1 MPAPAHSPV
10 TATAPVPAASA
21 LPAPAAPEGVAA
33 PARQRAPA
41 GVVTRRRA
49 APRARAAPAASSAQ
63 EAASA
68 ALLRRIRSALRKTF
82 GHTQLRA
89 GQQAV
94 IERVLAG
101 RSTLALMPTGAG
113 KSLCYQ
119 LPATLLSGRTVVVSP
134 LIALMQ
140 DQCEAMAEL
149 GIACV
154 QVNSALD
161 SSTLQAAERAI
172 ADGSARV
179 VLTTPERLADPA
191 FQALLRQQP
200 TSLLVVDEAH
210 CISQWGH
217 DFRPA
222 FLEIAPALRTLGNP
236 PVLALT
242 ATATQHVLDDV
253 LSQLGIAKS
262 GVVHTGVYRP
272 HLHFAVEQVERESD
286 KPARLLAL
294 VAGEEAGHGIVYT
307 ATVKAAEEVHQALR
321 AADVNAGLYHGR
333 LPAAERQQAQ
343 EAFMDGSVRVM
354 VATNAFGLGI
364 DKSDIRFVV
373 HYQMPASLDAYYQEA
388 GRAGRDGA
396 PATCTLLFLRS
407 DRAVQQFFLGG
418 RYPGLDDVE
427 ALYSALLRSAPDG
440 AAAWTLE
447 ALQSALERPRSKL
460 QVALS
465 ALRRQRIARQ
475 DAKGQ
480 IRLLKT
486 TLQAE
491 EVQQLV
497 HSYTERRVRD
507 RATLEEMV
515 DYAQSGQCR
524 WQRVLQH
531 FAPEAAHPRCATC
544 DNCQRLAAAQ
554 QLADQQAQR
563 RTAPP
568 LPARPQRL
576 PPVQTAAP
584 VSPVSPVS
592 TTATTATTAIG
603 ATAASAGRRTHTK
616 DGTTAAAS
624 AASDTAA
631 TAAKAAQAIVLRAG
645 MQAACTGT
653 GTGAGTGT
661 GTGTDSAYSMC
672 LGTCAPGSTVQ
683 PAPSSPAPSAVFASG
698 AGTAPG
704 ASVALATSPVAF
716 APGDPVRARRHGK
729 GVVVASDA
737 LSVTVAFDGGV
748 QRAFHPAF
756 LTRARTV
763 SRRAGAPGSAR
774 PPRAQH
780 VPVRAPQACAPASAA

>member
-1 MPAPAHSPV
+1 MPAPASAV
-10 TATAPVPAASA
+10 SLDRKRTGTGASVGA
-21 LPAPAAPEGVAA
+21 KTGIRRKAAPTAA
-33 PARQRAPA
+33 AAEPAK
-41 GVVTRRRA
+41 
-49 APRARAAPAASSAQ
+49 
-63 EAASA
+63 A
-68 ALLRRIRSALRKTF
+68 ALLRRIRFALRKTF

-101 RSTLALMPTGAG
+101 RSTLAAMPTGAG

-119 LPATLLSGRTVVVSP
+119 LPATLLPGRTVVVSP

-140 DQCEAMAEL
+140 DQCEAMTEL

-154 QVNSALD
+154 QVNSAID
-161 SSTLQAAERAI
+161 SATLQKAERGI

-191 FQALLRQQP
+191 FQALLRLQP

-222 FLEIAPALRTLGNP
+222 FLEIAPALRALGSP

-242 ATATQHVLDDV
+242 ATATEGVLGDV
-253 LSQLGIAKS
+253 LSQLGIAKN

-286 KPARLLAL
+286 KLARLRAL
-294 VAGEEAGHGIVYT
+294 LAGEGHSIVYT
-307 ATVKAAEEVHQALR
+307 ATVKAAEEVHLALL

-364 DKSDIRFVV
+364 DKPDIRSVV

-396 PATCTLLFLRS
+396 PALCTLLFLRK

-440 AAAWTLE
+440 AVAWTLE
-447 ALQSALERPRSKL
+447 SLQTALERPRSKL

-486 TLQAE
+486 TLQAD

-497 HSYTERRVRD
+497 SSYTARRERD

-531 FAPEAAHPRCATC
+531 FAPDASHPRCSTC
-544 DNCQRLAAAQ
+544 DNCRRLEAAQ
-554 QLADQQAQR
+554 LQADQQAQGR
-563 RTAPP
+563 SAQQPELHNDQRLAAFDTTAPTQQWTQAKTQNSTTSAAAMAAQAAVLGAVAHGSANAMDLSAP
-568 LPARPQRL
+568 AGTPALACMSSATPALPALFAPGDAVRARRYGKGTVIAANAMSITVAFGDGAQRSFQPEFL
-576 PPVQTAAP
+576 TSARAAAQGSGGP
-584 VSPVSPVS
+584 R
-592 TTATTATTAIG
+592 G
-603 ATAASAGRRTHTK
+603 KR
-616 DGTTAAAS
+616 AAS
-624 AASDTAA
+624 AA
-631 TAAKAAQAIVLRAG
+631 
-645 MQAACTGT
+645 
-653 GTGAGTGT
+653 
-661 GTGTDSAYSMC
+661 
-672 LGTCAPGSTVQ
+672 
-683 PAPSSPAPSAVFASG
+683 
-698 AGTAPG
+698 
-704 ASVALATSPVAF
+704 
-716 APGDPVRARRHGK
+716 
-729 GVVVASDA
+729 
-737 LSVTVAFDGGV
+737 
-748 QRAFHPAF
+748 
-756 LTRARTV
+756 
-763 SRRAGAPGSAR
+763 
-774 PPRAQH
+774 
-780 VPVRAPQACAPASAA
+780 

>member
-1 MPAPAHSPV
+1 MPPPV
-10 TATAPVPAASA
+10 LSKALAAGTALVPAASA
-21 LPAPAAPEGVAA
+21 LPAPPALPTAA
-33 PARQRAPA
+33 PARTGRSTPS
-41 GVVTRRRA
+41 
-49 APRARAAPAASSAQ
+49 RARSTPADPHP
-63 EAASA
+63 EAGA
-68 ALLRRIRSALRKTF
+68 ALLRRIRSTLHKTF

-140 DQCEAMAEL
+140 DQCEAMTAL
-149 GIACV
+149 GMACV

-161 SSTLQAAERAI
+161 TATLQAAERAI

-222 FLEIAPALRTLGNP
+222 FLEIAPALRALGNP

-242 ATATQHVLDDV
+242 ATATQDVLGDV
-253 LSQLGIAKS
+253 LSQLGIAKN

-286 KPARLLAL
+286 KPARLRAL
-294 VAGEEAGHGIVYT
+294 VAGQGHGIVYT

-321 AADVNAGLYHGR
+321 AADVNTGLYHGR

-427 ALYSALLRSAPDG
+427 ALYGALLRSPPEG

-475 DAKGQ
+475 DAKGHV
-480 IRLLKT
+480 RLLKT
-486 TLQAE
+486 MLQAE

-497 HSYTERRVRD
+497 HSYTERRARD

-531 FAPEAAHPRCATC
+531 FAPEMAHPRCSTC

-563 RTAPP
+563 RNAHPP
-568 LPARPQRL
+568 VLRQQNPQ
-576 PPVQTAAP
+576 PVQTTALA
-584 VSPVSPVS
+584 S
-592 TTATTATTAIG
+592 TTAA
-603 ATAASAGRRTHTK
+603 ATALSAGRRTQRE
-616 DGTTAAAS
+616 DGTAAA
-624 AASDTAA
+624 TA
-631 TAAKAAQAIVLRAG
+631 TAAQAAQAIVLRAG
-645 MQAACTGT
+645 MKAAS
-653 GTGAGTGT
+653 AGVGDTPSRAMGCCIP
-661 GTGTDSAYSMC
+661 DS
-672 LGTCAPGSTVQ
+672 PVK
-683 PAPSSPAPSAVFASG
+683 PVPSSPR
-698 AGTAPG
+698 TAQACACGP
-704 ASVALATSPVAF
+704 ACLALAPQVPF
-716 APGDPVRARRHGK
+716 AAGDAVRARRHGK
-729 GVVVASDA
+729 GVVVAADA
-737 LSVTVAFDGGV
+737 LSVTVAFEGGV
-748 QRAFHPAF
+748 QRTFRPEF
-756 LTRARTV
+756 ITRARTA
-763 SRRAGAPGSAR
+763 SRTAAA
-774 PPRAQH
+774 PRAQR
-780 VPVRAPQACAPASAA
+780 VSVRAAQACAAASAA

>member
-1 MPAPAHSPV
+1 MSALAPSRPRPALRRSPASRALAAKAAPDPAP
-10 TATAPVPAASA
+10 
-21 LPAPAAPEGVAA
+21 
-33 PARQRAPA
+33 
-41 GVVTRRRA
+41 
-49 APRARAAPAASSAQ
+49 
-63 EAASA
+63 A
-68 ALLRRIRSALRKTF
+68 ALLRRIRTALRKTF

-119 LPATLLSGRTVVVSP
+119 LPATLLPGRTVVVSP

-140 DQCEAMAEL
+140 DQCEAMTEL
-149 GIACV
+149 GMACV

-161 SSTLQAAERAI
+161 SGTLQAAESAI

-222 FLEIAPALRTLGNP
+222 FLEIAPALRALGNP

-242 ATATQHVLDDV
+242 ATATQAVLDDV
-253 LSQLGIAKS
+253 LSQLGIAKNA
-262 GVVHTGVYRP
+262 VVHTGVYRP
-272 HLHFAVEQVERESD
+272 HLHFAVEQVEREGD

-294 VAGEEAGHGIVYT
+294 VAGKGNGIVYT
-307 ATVKAAEEVHQALR
+307 ATVKAAEEVHKTLL

-364 DKSDIRFVV
+364 DKADIRFVV

-396 PATCTLLFLRS
+396 PALCTLLFLRK

-427 ALYSALLRSAPDG
+427 ALYGALLRSPPDG

-447 ALQSALERPRSKL
+447 ALQTALERPRSKL

-465 ALRRQRIARQ
+465 ALRRQRIARL
-475 DAKGQ
+475 DTKGH
-480 IRLLKT
+480 IHLLKT
-486 TLQAE
+486 TLQAQ

-497 HSYTERRVRD
+497 SSYTERRQRD

-531 FAPEAAHPRCATC
+531 FAPEASHPRCSTC
-544 DNCQRLAAAQ
+544 DNCRRLEAAQ
-554 QLADQQAQR
+554 QHADRQAQDCAAHPQEQHSGRSPALPCTSAATTQYTPGDNRSLADGRAAAMAAQAVVLGAATHGSAQ
-563 RTAPP
+563 AMP
-568 LPARPQRL
+568 L
-576 PPVQTAAP
+576 AAP
-584 VSPVSPVS
+584 SAPAP
-592 TTATTATTAIG
+592 AGLPG
-603 ATAASAGRRTHTK
+603 ATAP
-616 DGTTAAAS
+616 
-624 AASDTAA
+624 
-631 TAAKAAQAIVLRAG
+631 LP
-645 MQAACTGT
+645 
-653 GTGAGTGT
+653 
-661 GTGTDSAYSMC
+661 
-672 LGTCAPGSTVQ
+672 PG
-683 PAPSSPAPSAVFASG
+683 
-698 AGTAPG
+698 
-704 ASVALATSPVAF
+704 F
-716 APGDPVRARRHGK
+716 APGDAVRARRYGK
-729 GVVVASDA
+729 GIVVTANA
-737 LSVTVAFDGGV
+737 LSITVAFNDGA
-748 QRAFHPAF
+748 QRSFHPGF
-756 LTRARTV
+756 IT
-763 SRRAGAPGSAR
+763 
-774 PPRAQH
+774 
-780 VPVRAPQACAPASAA
+780 PVRANARSAAAPNGKKAASVASASASASVSTS

>member
-1 MPAPAHSPV
+1 MPAPASAV
-10 TATAPVPAASA
+10 SLDRKRTGTGASVGAKTGIRRKTAPT
-21 LPAPAAPEGVAA
+21 VAA
-33 PARQRAPA
+33 AEPAK
-41 GVVTRRRA
+41 
-49 APRARAAPAASSAQ
+49 
-63 EAASA
+63 A
-68 ALLRRIRSALRKTF
+68 ALLRRIRFALRKTF

-101 RSTLALMPTGAG
+101 RSTLAAMPTGAG

-119 LPATLLSGRTVVVSP
+119 LPATLLPGRTVVVSP

-154 QVNSALD
+154 QVNSAID
-161 SSTLQAAERAI
+161 SATLQKAERGI

-191 FQALLRQQP
+191 FQALLRLQP

-222 FLEIAPALRTLGNP
+222 FLEIAPALRALGSP

-242 ATATQHVLDDV
+242 ATATEGVLGDV
-253 LSQLGIAKS
+253 LSQLGIAKN

-286 KPARLLAL
+286 KLARLRAL
-294 VAGEEAGHGIVYT
+294 LAGEGHSIVYT
-307 ATVKAAEEVHQALR
+307 ATVKAAEEVHLALL

-364 DKSDIRFVV
+364 DKPDIRHVV

-396 PATCTLLFLRS
+396 PALCTLLFLRK

-447 ALQSALERPRSKL
+447 GLQAALERPRSKL

-465 ALRRQRIARQ
+465 ALRRQRIAQ
-475 DAKGQ
+475 QNAKGQ

-486 TLQAE
+486 TLQAD

-497 HSYTERRVRD
+497 RSYTERRQRD

-524 WQRVLQH
+524 WQMVLQH
-531 FAPEAAHPRCATC
+531 FAPGASHPRCNTC
-544 DNCQRLAAAQ
+544 DNCRRLADAQ
-554 QLADQQAQR
+554 NQVDQQALDC
-563 RTAPP
+563 AAFEPEP
-568 LPARPQRL
+568 HGNVDLLPSHA
-576 PPVQTAAP
+576 
-584 VSPVSPVS
+584 
-592 TTATTATTAIG
+592 TATANLWAADKARNLQASPAAVAAQAVVLG
-603 ATAASAGRRTHTK
+603 AAQGQ
-616 DGTTAAAS
+616 G
-624 AASDTAA
+624 
-631 TAAKAAQAIVLRAG
+631 AKAAGLEAPACIPVL
-645 MQAACTGT
+645 
-653 GTGAGTGT
+653 
-661 GTGTDSAYSMC
+661 SC
-672 LGTCAPGSTVQ
+672 L
-683 PAPSSPAPSAVFASG
+683 PSAV
-698 AGTAPG
+698 P
-704 ASVALATSPVAF
+704 ALPPRF
-716 APGDPVRARRHGK
+716 APGDAVRARRFGK
-729 GVVVASDA
+729 GTVVSADA
-737 LSVTVAFDGGV
+737 LAIAVVFGDGV
-748 QRAFHPAF
+748 QRSFHPEF
-756 LTRARTV
+756 I
-763 SRRAGAPGSAR
+763 
-774 PPRAQH
+774 
-780 VPVRAPQACAPASAA
+780 APARAAAQRKSDPGLEQCSTSIGCGQASL

>member
-1 MPAPAHSPV
+1 MPAPASAV
-10 TATAPVPAASA
+10 SLDRKRTGTGASVGA
-21 LPAPAAPEGVAA
+21 KTGIRRKAAPTAA
-33 PARQRAPA
+33 AAEPAK
-41 GVVTRRRA
+41 
-49 APRARAAPAASSAQ
+49 
-63 EAASA
+63 A
-68 ALLRRIRSALRKTF
+68 ALLRRIRFALRKTF

-101 RSTLALMPTGAG
+101 RSTLAAMPTGAG

-119 LPATLLSGRTVVVSP
+119 LPATLLPGRTVVVSP

-140 DQCEAMAEL
+140 DQCEAMTEL

-154 QVNSALD
+154 QVNSAID
-161 SSTLQAAERAI
+161 SATLQKAERGI

-191 FQALLRQQP
+191 FQALLRLQP

-222 FLEIAPALRTLGNP
+222 FLEIAPALRALGSP

-242 ATATQHVLDDV
+242 ATATEGVLGDV
-253 LSQLGIAKS
+253 LSQLGIAKN

-286 KPARLLAL
+286 KLARLRAL
-294 VAGEEAGHGIVYT
+294 LAGEGHSIVYT
-307 ATVKAAEEVHQALR
+307 ATVKAAEEVHLALL

-364 DKSDIRFVV
+364 DKPDIRSVV

-396 PATCTLLFLRS
+396 PALCTLLFLRK

-440 AAAWTLE
+440 AVAWTLE
-447 ALQSALERPRSKL
+447 SLQTALERPRSKL

-486 TLQAE
+486 TLQAD

-497 HSYTERRVRD
+497 SSYTAWRERD

-531 FAPEAAHPRCATC
+531 FAPDASHPRCSTC
-544 DNCQRLAAAQ
+544 DNCRRLEAAQ
-554 QLADQQAQR
+554 LQADQQAQGR
-563 RTAPP
+563 SAQQPELHNDQRLAAFDTTAPTQQWTQAKTQNSTTSAAAMAAQAAVLGAVAHGSANAMDLSAP
-568 LPARPQRL
+568 AGTPALACMSSATPALPALFAPGDAVRARRYGKGTVIAANAMSITVAFGDGAQRSFQPEFL
-576 PPVQTAAP
+576 TSARAAAQGSGGP
-584 VSPVSPVS
+584 R
-592 TTATTATTAIG
+592 G
-603 ATAASAGRRTHTK
+603 KR
-616 DGTTAAAS
+616 AAS
-624 AASDTAA
+624 AA
-631 TAAKAAQAIVLRAG
+631 
-645 MQAACTGT
+645 
-653 GTGAGTGT
+653 
-661 GTGTDSAYSMC
+661 
-672 LGTCAPGSTVQ
+672 
-683 PAPSSPAPSAVFASG
+683 
-698 AGTAPG
+698 
-704 ASVALATSPVAF
+704 
-716 APGDPVRARRHGK
+716 
-729 GVVVASDA
+729 
-737 LSVTVAFDGGV
+737 
-748 QRAFHPAF
+748 
-756 LTRARTV
+756 
-763 SRRAGAPGSAR
+763 
-774 PPRAQH
+774 
-780 VPVRAPQACAPASAA
+780 

>member
-1 MPAPAHSPV
+1 MS
-10 TATAPVPAASA
+10 AASA
-21 LPAPAAPEGVAA
+21 LPDSPALEVVAA
-33 PARQRAPA
+33 PPRKRAPA
-41 GVVTRRRA
+41 GAVTRPSA
-49 APRARAAPAASSAQ
+49 VPRARAVSAASGSRT
-63 EAASA
+63 AAST
-68 ALLRRIRSALRKTF
+68 ALLRRIRSALHKTF

-154 QVNSALD
+154 QVNSAID
-161 SSTLQAAERAI
+161 TATLQAAERAI

-286 KPARLLAL
+286 KPARLRAL
-294 VAGEEAGHGIVYT
+294 VAGGGHGIVYT

-396 PATCTLLFLRS
+396 VATCTLLFLRS

-427 ALYSALLRSAPDG
+427 ALYGALLRNAPDG

-447 ALQSALERPRSKL
+447 ALQTALERPRSKL

-486 TLQAE
+486 TLQAD

-497 HSYTERRVRD
+497 GAYTERRTRD

-531 FAPEAAHPRCATC
+531 FAPEAAHPRCSTC
-544 DNCQRLAAAQ
+544 DNCLRLAAAQ
-554 QLADQQAQR
+554 QQADQQAKV
-563 RTAPP
+563 RTAQYQQPGQDP
-568 LPARPQRL
+568 D
-576 PPVQTAAP
+576 PVRTSASADDRTHREMKDMAAAP
-584 VSPVSPVS
+584 GKAD
-592 TTATTATTAIG
+592 TG
-603 ATAASAGRRTHTK
+603 AGKDAGAA
-616 DGTTAAAS
+616 
-624 AASDTAA
+624 
-631 TAAKAAQAIVLRAG
+631 AAQAIVLRAG
-645 MQAACTGT
+645 LHANASANANANANAINMASPDRSANLALDTGT
-653 GTGAGTGT
+653 PLPACAAG
-661 GTGTDSAYSMC
+661 SVSLA
-672 LGTCAPGSTVQ
+672 A
-683 PAPSSPAPSAVFASG
+683 PAP
-698 AGTAPG
+698 TATP
-704 ASVALATSPVAF
+704 LPF
-716 APGDPVRARRHGK
+716 APGDTVRARRHGQ
-729 GVVVASDA
+729 GLVVAADA
-737 LSVTVAFDGGV
+737 LSVTVVFEDGV
-748 QRAFHPAF
+748 QRSFRPEFIAHARTAKSPAAPAP
-756 LTRARTV
+756 RARRV
-763 SRRAGAPGSAR
+763 RVASNAGVCAAGASA
-774 PPRAQH
+774 
-780 VPVRAPQACAPASAA
+780 

>member
-1 MPAPAHSPV
+1 M
-10 TATAPVPAASA
+10 AS
-21 LPAPAAPEGVAA
+21 
-33 PARQRAPA
+33 
-41 GVVTRRRA
+41 T
-49 APRARAAPAASSAQ
+49 
-63 EAASA
+63 
-68 ALLRRIRSALRKTF
+68 ALLRRIRSALCKTF

-140 DQCEAMAEL
+140 DQCEAMTAL

-154 QVNSALD
+154 QVNSAID
-161 SSTLQAAERAI
+161 TSALQAAERAI

-253 LSQLGIAKS
+253 LSQLGIAKN

-286 KPARLLAL
+286 KPARLRAL
-294 VAGEEAGHGIVYT
+294 VAGGGHGIVYT

-396 PATCTLLFLRS
+396 LATCTLLFLRS

-427 ALYSALLRSAPDG
+427 ALHGALLRSAPDG
-440 AAAWTLE
+440 AAAWTLQ
-447 ALQSALERPRSKL
+447 ALQTALERPRSKL

-486 TLQAE
+486 TLQAD

-497 HSYTERRVRD
+497 GAYTERRTRD

-531 FAPEAAHPRCATC
+531 FAPEAAHPRCSTC
-544 DNCQRLAAAQ
+544 DNCLRLAAAQ
-554 QLADQQAQR
+554 QQADQQAR
-563 RTAPP
+563 VRTVQCQQPGQD
-568 LPARPQRL
+568 LN
-576 PPVQTAAP
+576 PVRT
-584 VSPVSPVS
+584 S
-592 TTATTATTAIG
+592 
-603 ATAASAGRRTHTK
+603 ASADDHSHRETK
-616 DGTTAAAS
+616 NMAAAHGTADKG
-624 AASDTAA
+624 AA
-631 TAAKAAQAIVLRAG
+631 AAQAIVLRAG
-645 MQAACTGT
+645 LRANASANANANAINMASPDRSANPPLDTGT
-653 GTGAGTGT
+653 PLP
-661 GTGTDSAYSMC
+661 S
-672 LGTCAPGSTVQ
+672 CAIAPASLAAPVST
-683 PAPSSPAPSAVFASG
+683 A
-698 AGTAPG
+698 TAP
-704 ASVALATSPVAF
+704 PF
-716 APGDPVRARRHGK
+716 APGDTVRARRHGH
-729 GVVVASDA
+729 GLVVAADA
-737 LSVTVAFDGGV
+737 LSVTVAFEDGV
-748 QRAFHPAF
+748 QRSFRPEFIAHASTAKSPAAPAPRA
-756 LTRARTV
+756 TRVRVASIAGTCI
-763 SRRAGAPGSAR
+763 AGASA
-774 PPRAQH
+774 
-780 VPVRAPQACAPASAA
+780 

>member
-1 MPAPAHSPV
+1 MPAPAPALSPARPHTSV
-10 TATAPVPAASA
+10 ASMASA
-21 LPAPAAPEGVAA
+21 KTG
-33 PARQRAPA
+33 
-41 GVVTRRRA
+41 TRRKA
-49 APRARAAPAASSAQ
+49 ATPALVSAAAGKAN
-63 EAASA
+63 A

-101 RSTLALMPTGAG
+101 RSTLAVMPTGAG

-119 LPATLLSGRTVVVSP
+119 LPATLLPGRTVVVSP

-140 DQCEAMAEL
+140 DQCEAMTEL

-154 QVNSALD
+154 QVNSAID
-161 SSTLQAAERAI
+161 SSTLHTAERAI

-191 FQALLRQQP
+191 FQSLLRQQP

-222 FLEIAPALRTLGNP
+222 FLEIAPALRVLGNP

-242 ATATQHVLDDV
+242 ATATEGVMGDV
-253 LSQLGIAKS
+253 LSQLGIAKN
-262 GVVHTGVYRP
+262 GVVHTSVYRP

-286 KPARLLAL
+286 KLVKLLELLAN
-294 VAGEEAGHGIVYT
+294 EGHGIVYT
-307 ATVKAAEEVHQALR
+307 ATVKAAEEVHQALL

-333 LPAAERQQAQ
+333 LPTAERQQVQ
-343 EAFMDGSVRVM
+343 EAFMENKVRVM

-364 DKSDIRFVV
+364 DKPDIRSVV

-396 PATCTLLFLRS
+396 PALCTLLFLRK

-440 AAAWTLE
+440 ATAWTLE
-447 ALQSALERPRSKL
+447 SLQTALQRPRSKL

-475 DAKGQ
+475 DAEGQ
-480 IRLLKT
+480 IRLLKAK
-486 TLQAE
+486 LQAQ

-497 HSYTERRVRD
+497 SSYTERRERD

-531 FAPEAAHPRCATC
+531 FTPDASHPRCSTC
-544 DNCQRLAAAQ
+544 DNCRRLSAAQ
-554 QLADQQAQR
+554 SQVDQQAQGR
-563 RTAPP
+563 ATERQKLHSEQP
-568 LPARPQRL
+568 LA
-576 PPVQTAAP
+576 VFDD
-584 VSPVSPVS
+584 
-592 TTATTATTAIG
+592 TTASTRPWTTDTTWNS
-603 ATAASAGRRTHTK
+603 ASS
-616 DGTTAAAS
+616 AAAM
-624 AASDTAA
+624 
-631 TAAKAAQAIVLRAG
+631 AAQAAVLGAAVHG
-645 MQAACTGT
+645 SAKAMDLAAPACTPVL
-653 GTGAGTGT
+653 A
-661 GTGTDSAYSMC
+661 
-672 LGTCAPGSTVQ
+672 CATHATPSL
-683 PAPSSPAPSAVFASG
+683 PA
-698 AGTAPG
+698 
-704 ASVALATSPVAF
+704 LF
-716 APGDPVRARRHGK
+716 APGDAVRARRYGK
-729 GVVVASDA
+729 GTVVTADA
-737 LSVTVAFDGGV
+737 LSITVLFGDGV
-748 QRAFHPAF
+748 QRSFHPEF
-756 LTRARTV
+756 I
-763 SRRAGAPGSAR
+763 
-774 PPRAQH
+774 
-780 VPVRAPQACAPASAA
+780 APARAAARSSRGKRAVSAA

>member
-49 APRARAAPAASSAQ
+49 APRARAAPAASSDQ

-364 DKSDIRFVV
+364 DKADIRFVV

-396 PATCTLLFLRS
+396 PALCTLLFLRK

-427 ALYSALLRSAPDG
+427 ALYGALLRSPPDG

-447 ALQSALERPRSKL
+447 ALQTALERPRSKL

-465 ALRRQRIARQ
+465 ALRRQRIARL
-475 DAKGQ
+475 DTKGH
-480 IRLLKT
+480 IHLLKT
-486 TLQAE
+486 TLQAQ

-497 HSYTERRVRD
+497 SSYTERRQRD

-515 DYAQSGQCR
+515 DYAQCGQCR

-531 FAPEAAHPRCATC
+531 FAPEASHPRCSTC
-544 DNCQRLAAAQ
+544 DNCRRLEAAQ
-554 QLADQQAQR
+554 QHADRQAQDCAAHPQEQHSGRSPALPCTSAATTQYTPGDNRNLADGRAAAMAAQAVVLGAATHGSAQ
-563 RTAPP
+563 AMP
-568 LPARPQRL
+568 L
-576 PPVQTAAP
+576 AAP
-584 VSPVSPVS
+584 SAPAP
-592 TTATTATTAIG
+592 AGLPG
-603 ATAASAGRRTHTK
+603 ATAP
-616 DGTTAAAS
+616 
-624 AASDTAA
+624 
-631 TAAKAAQAIVLRAG
+631 LP
-645 MQAACTGT
+645 
-653 GTGAGTGT
+653 
-661 GTGTDSAYSMC
+661 
-672 LGTCAPGSTVQ
+672 PG
-683 PAPSSPAPSAVFASG
+683 
-698 AGTAPG
+698 
-704 ASVALATSPVAF
+704 F
-716 APGDPVRARRHGK
+716 APGDAVRARRYGK
-729 GVVVASDA
+729 GIVVTANA
-737 LSVTVAFDGGV
+737 LSITVAFNDGA
-748 QRAFHPAF
+748 QRSFHPGF
-756 LTRARTV
+756 IT
-763 SRRAGAPGSAR
+763 
-774 PPRAQH
+774 
-780 VPVRAPQACAPASAA
+780 PVRAAARSAAAPNGKKAASVASASASASASVSTS

>member
-1 MPAPAHSPV
+1 MSPV
-10 TATAPVPAASA
+10 SSVPA
-21 LPAPAAPEGVAA
+21 LPVQADREGVAA
-33 PARQRAPA
+33 PARKRAPA
-41 GVVTRRRA
+41 GAAARRSA
-49 APRARAAPAASSAQ
+49 AARARAASAAPGPQA
-63 EAASA
+63 AASA

-119 LPATLLSGRTVVVSP
+119 LPATLLPGRTVVVSP

-140 DQCEAMAEL
+140 DQCEAMTDL
-149 GIACV
+149 GMACV

-161 SSTLQAAERAI
+161 SGTLQAAERAI

-242 ATATQHVLDDV
+242 ATATQHVLDEV

-294 VAGEEAGHGIVYT
+294 VAGEGHGIVYT

-333 LPAAERQQAQ
+333 LPAPERQQAQ

-427 ALYSALLRSAPDG
+427 ALHGALLRSAPDG

-447 ALQSALERPRSKL
+447 ALQTALERPRSKL

-480 IRLLKT
+480 VRLLKT
-486 TLQAE
+486 TLQAD

-497 HSYTERRVRD
+497 RSYTERRERD

-515 DYAQSGQCR
+515 DYAQTGLCR
-524 WQRVLQH
+524 WQKVLQH
-531 FAPEAAHPRCATC
+531 FAPEAAHPRCSTC
-544 DNCQRLAAAQ
+544 DNCRRLAAAQ
-554 QLADQQAQR
+554 QLADQQRAPHCPPAQQPHPQQKR
-563 RTAPP
+563 VQSQQQA
-568 LPARPQRL
+568 LHPAVRPAA
-576 PPVQTAAP
+576 AAP
-584 VSPVSPVS
+584 DS
-592 TTATTATTAIG
+592 
-603 ATAASAGRRTHTK
+603 AAAGRSPRGTA
-616 DGTTAAAS
+616 GALAPVAPTTAAQQ
-624 AASDTAA
+624 
-631 TAAKAAQAIVLRAG
+631 AQAIVLRAAL
-645 MQAACTGT
+645 QAADLP
-653 GTGAGTGT
+653 GA
-661 GTGTDSAYSMC
+661 S
-672 LGTCAPGSTVQ
+672 
-683 PAPSSPAPSAVFASG
+683 PALQAVPAAAPSAPALP
-698 AGTAPG
+698 AAP
-704 ASVALATSPVAF
+704 F
-716 APGDPVRARRHGK
+716 APGETVRARRHGK
-729 GVVVASDA
+729 GVVVAADA
-737 LSVTVAFDGGV
+737 LSVTVAFADGV
-748 QRAFHPAF
+748 QRAFQPGF
-756 LTRARTV
+756 ITRAR
-763 SRRAGAPGSAR
+763 APAR
-774 PPRAQH
+774 PAAAPRAQ
-780 VPVRAPQACAPASAA
+780 RAPGRAQPCAASAAA

>member
-1 MPAPAHSPV
+1 MPAPATSPL
-10 TATAPVPAASA
+10 TAISPMSA
-21 LPAPAAPEGVAA
+21 LPVQADREGDAAPV
-33 PARQRAPA
+33 RKRAPA
-41 GVVTRRRA
+41 GVVSRRSA
-49 APRARAAPAASSAQ
+49 APRARAASGPQAAAST
-63 EAASA
+63 

-140 DQCEAMAEL
+140 DQCEAMTEL

-179 VLTTPERLADPA
+179 VLTTPERLADPS

-294 VAGEEAGHGIVYT
+294 VAGEGHGIVYT
-307 ATVKAAEEVHQALR
+307 ATVKAAEEVHQALL

-343 EAFMDGSVRVM
+343 EAFMEGRVRVM

-396 PATCTLLFLRS
+396 VATCTLLFLRS

-427 ALYSALLRSAPDG
+427 ALYGALLRSAPEG
-440 AAAWTLE
+440 ATAWTME
-447 ALQSALERPRSKL
+447 ALQADLERPRSKL

-480 IRLLKT
+480 IRLL
-486 TLQAE
+486 
-491 EVQQLV
+491 
-497 HSYTERRVRD
+497 
-507 RATLEEMV
+507 
-515 DYAQSGQCR
+515 
-524 WQRVLQH
+524 
-531 FAPEAAHPRCATC
+531 
-544 DNCQRLAAAQ
+544 
-554 QLADQQAQR
+554 
-563 RTAPP
+563 
-568 LPARPQRL
+568 
-576 PPVQTAAP
+576 
-584 VSPVSPVS
+584 
-592 TTATTATTAIG
+592 
-603 ATAASAGRRTHTK
+603 
-616 DGTTAAAS
+616 
-624 AASDTAA
+624 
-631 TAAKAAQAIVLRAG
+631 
-645 MQAACTGT
+645 
-653 GTGAGTGT
+653 
-661 GTGTDSAYSMC
+661 
-672 LGTCAPGSTVQ
+672 
-683 PAPSSPAPSAVFASG
+683 
-698 AGTAPG
+698 
-704 ASVALATSPVAF
+704 
-716 APGDPVRARRHGK
+716 
-729 GVVVASDA
+729 
-737 LSVTVAFDGGV
+737 
-748 QRAFHPAF
+748 
-756 LTRARTV
+756 
-763 SRRAGAPGSAR
+763 
-774 PPRAQH
+774 
-780 VPVRAPQACAPASAA
+780 

>member
-1 MPAPAHSPV
+1 MPAPARSPARTHSRLRSSSNS
-10 TATAPVPAASA
+10 TSSSA
-21 LPAPAAPEGVAA
+21 APAAA
-33 PARQRAPA
+33 PARS
-41 GVVTRRRA
+41 RA
-49 APRARAAPAASSAQ
+49 AV
-63 EAASA
+63 
-68 ALLRRIRSALRKTF
+68 LRRIRAALAQTF
-82 GHTQLRA
+82 GHAQLRT

-101 RSTLALMPTGAG
+101 RSTLAVMPTGAG

-119 LPATLLSGRTVVVSP
+119 LPATLLAGRTVVVSP

-149 GIACV
+149 GIASV

-161 SSTLQAAERAI
+161 SDTLQAAERAI

-222 FLEIAPALRTLGNP
+222 FLEIAPALRALGNP

-242 ATATQHVLDDV
+242 ATATEDVLADV
-253 LSQLGIAKS
+253 LSQLGIARS

-272 HLHFAVEQVERESD
+272 HLHFAVEQLGRESD
-286 KPARLLAL
+286 KADRLLAL
-294 VAGEEAGHGIVYT
+294 VAGEGHGIVYT
-307 ATVKAAEEVHQALR
+307 ATVKAAEEVHAALR

-333 LPAAERQQAQ
+333 LPAAQRQQAQ

-364 DKSDIRFVV
+364 DKADIRFVV

-396 PATCTLLFLRS
+396 SATCTLLFLRS
-407 DRAVQQFFLGG
+407 DRSVQQFFMGG

-427 ALYSALLRSAPDG
+427 ALYGALLRSAPDG
-440 AAAWTLE
+440 APAWTLGL
-447 ALQSALERPRSKL
+447 LQTALERPRSKL

-475 DAKGQ
+475 DAKGC

-486 TLQAE
+486 RLQAE

-497 HSYTERRVRD
+497 SSYTARRERD

-524 WQRVLQH
+524 WQLMLQH
-531 FAPEAAHPRCATC
+531 FEPGGAHPRCGGC
-544 DNCQRLAAAQ
+544 DNCRRLA
-554 QLADQQAQR
+554 DAQR
-563 RTAPP
+563 
-568 LPARPQRL
+568 Q
-576 PPVQTAAP
+576 V
-584 VSPVSPVS
+584 
-592 TTATTATTAIG
+592 
-603 ATAASAGRRTHTK
+603 
-616 DGTTAAAS
+616 
-624 AASDTAA
+624 
-631 TAAKAAQAIVLRAG
+631 AQAIVVLPP
-645 MQAACTGT
+645 T
-653 GTGAGTGT
+653 
-661 GTGTDSAYSMC
+661 S
-672 LGTCAPGSTVQ
+672 PGV
-683 PAPSSPAPSAVFASG
+683 PAPCPTTPGLGLGVLTRPDLSARPAP
-698 AGTAPG
+698 
-704 ASVALATSPVAF
+704 F
-716 APGDPVRARRHGK
+716 APGDSVRARRHGK
-729 GVVVASDA
+729 GTVVAADA
-737 LSVTVAFDGGV
+737 LSVTVAFEDGV
-748 QRAFHPAF
+748 QRSFRPEFLARVRPA
-756 LTRARTV
+756 
-763 SRRAGAPGSAR
+763 RRSA
-774 PPRAQH
+774 
-780 VPVRAPQACAPASAA
+780 VPAVQRVPETTAPASAA

>member
-154 QVNSALD
+154 QVNSAID
-161 SSTLQAAERAI
+161 TATLQAAERAI

-253 LSQLGIAKS
+253 LSQLGIAKN

-396 PATCTLLFLRS
+396 VATCTLLFLRS

-427 ALYSALLRSAPDG
+427 ALYGALLRSAPDG

-447 ALQSALERPRSKL
+447 SLQTALERPRSKL

-486 TLQAE
+486 TLQAD

-497 HSYTERRVRD
+497 GAYTERRTRD

-531 FAPEAAHPRCATC
+531 FAPEAAHPRCGTC
-544 DNCQRLAAAQ
+544 DNCLRLAAAQ
-554 QLADQQAQR
+554 QQADQQAKV
-563 RTAPP
+563 RTAQYQQPGQNP
-568 LPARPQRL
+568 D
-576 PPVQTAAP
+576 PVRTSASADDRTHREMKDMAAAP
-584 VSPVSPVS
+584 GKAD
-592 TTATTATTAIG
+592 TG
-603 ATAASAGRRTHTK
+603 AGKDAGAA
-616 DGTTAAAS
+616 
-624 AASDTAA
+624 
-631 TAAKAAQAIVLRAG
+631 AAQAIVLRAG
-645 MQAACTGT
+645 LHANASANANANANAINMASPDRSANLALDTGT
-653 GTGAGTGT
+653 PLPACAAG
-661 GTGTDSAYSMC
+661 SVSLA
-672 LGTCAPGSTVQ
+672 A
-683 PAPSSPAPSAVFASG
+683 PAP
-698 AGTAPG
+698 TATP
-704 ASVALATSPVAF
+704 LPF
-716 APGDPVRARRHGK
+716 APGDTVRARRHGQ
-729 GVVVASDA
+729 GLVVAADA
-737 LSVTVAFDGGV
+737 LSVTVVFEDGV
-748 QRAFHPAF
+748 QRSFRPEFIAHARTAKSPAAPAP
-756 LTRARTV
+756 RARRV
-763 SRRAGAPGSAR
+763 RVASNAGVCAAGASA
-774 PPRAQH
+774 
-780 VPVRAPQACAPASAA
+780 

>member
-1 MPAPAHSPV
+1 MPAPATSPL
-10 TATAPVPAASA
+10 TAISPMPALPVQADREGDAAPV
-21 LPAPAAPEGVAA
+21 
-33 PARQRAPA
+33 RKRAPA
-41 GVVTRRRA
+41 GVVSRRSA
-49 APRARAAPAASSAQ
+49 APRVRAASGPQAAAST
-63 EAASA
+63 

-140 DQCEAMAEL
+140 DQCEAMTEL

-179 VLTTPERLADPA
+179 VLTTPERLADPS

-294 VAGEEAGHGIVYT
+294 VAGEGHGIVYT
-307 ATVKAAEEVHQALR
+307 ATVKAAEEVHQALL

-343 EAFMDGSVRVM
+343 EAFMEGRVRVM

-396 PATCTLLFLRS
+396 VANCTLLFLRS

-427 ALYSALLRSAPDG
+427 ALYGALLRSAPEG
-440 AAAWTLE
+440 AAAWTME
-447 ALQSALERPRSKL
+447 ALQADLERPRSKL

-480 IRLLKT
+480 VRLLKT
-486 TLQAE
+486 TLQAD

-497 HSYTERRVRD
+497 HSYTERRERD

-531 FAPEAAHPRCATC
+531 FAPAAAHPRCSTC
-544 DNCQRLAAAQ
+544 DNCLRLAEAQ
-554 QLADQQAQR
+554 QLADQQAQQR
-563 RTAPP
+563 SAHQLLLRQQN
-568 LPARPQRL
+568 PQ
-576 PPVQTAAP
+576 PVQTTG
-584 VSPVSPVS
+584 S
-592 TTATTATTAIG
+592 TGPAGAWMQGENATT
-603 ATAASAGRRTHTK
+603 
-616 DGTTAAAS
+616 AS
-624 AASDTAA
+624 AASSSLCGAATTDTA
-631 TAAKAAQAIVLRAG
+631 TAAEAAQAIVLRAG
-645 MQAACTGT
+645 MQGT
-653 GTGAGTGT
+653 GSDTWAVNGTGDAEPSRAL
-661 GTGTDSAYSMC
+661 GVSAPRSTDGPSSGNPVAAAIAC
-672 LGTCAPGSTVQ
+672 AFEAGKAPGTSVASAMA
-683 PAPSSPAPSAVFASG
+683 PAP
-698 AGTAPG
+698 
-704 ASVALATSPVAF
+704 F
-716 APGDPVRARRHGK
+716 APGDTVRARRHGK
-729 GVVVASDA
+729 GVVVTLDA
-737 LSVTVAFDGGV
+737 LSVTVAFADGV
-748 QRAFHPAF
+748 QRAFRPEF
-756 LTRARTV
+756 ITRAKAASRT
-763 SRRAGAPGSAR
+763 AAAPKR
-774 PPRAQH
+774 QR
-780 VPVRAPQACAPASAA
+780 VPVRAPQPCAAVSAA

>member
-1 MPAPAHSPV
+1 M
-10 TATAPVPAASA
+10 
-21 LPAPAAPEGVAA
+21 
-33 PARQRAPA
+33 
-41 GVVTRRRA
+41 
-49 APRARAAPAASSAQ
+49 
-63 EAASA
+63 
-68 ALLRRIRSALRKTF
+68 LRRIRTALRKTF

-119 LPATLLSGRTVVVSP
+119 LPATLLAGRTVVVSP

-140 DQCEAMAEL
+140 DQCEAMTAL
-149 GIACV
+149 GMACV

-161 SSTLQAAERAI
+161 SGTLQAAEGAI

-222 FLEIAPALRTLGNP
+222 FLEIAPALRALGNP

-242 ATATQHVLDDV
+242 ATATQAVLDDV
-253 LSQLGIAKS
+253 LSQLGIAKNA
-262 GVVHTGVYRP
+262 VVHTGVYRP
-272 HLHFAVEQVERESD
+272 HLHFAVEQVEREGD

-294 VAGEEAGHGIVYT
+294 VAGKGNGIVYT
-307 ATVKAAEEVHQALR
+307 ATVKAAEEVHKTLL
-321 AADVNAGLYHGR
+321 AADVHAGLYHGR

-364 DKSDIRFVV
+364 DKADIRFVV

-396 PATCTLLFLRS
+396 TALCTLLFLRK

-418 RYPGLDDVE
+418 RYPGLDDVQ
-427 ALYSALLRSAPDG
+427 ALYGALLRSPPDG

-447 ALQSALERPRSKL
+447 ALQTALQRPRGKL

-465 ALRRQRIARQ
+465 ALRRQRMARLDTQ
-475 DAKGQ
+475 GH
-480 IRLLKT
+480 IHLLKT
-486 TLQAE
+486 ALQAQ

-497 HSYTERRVRD
+497 SSYTERRQRD

-531 FAPEAAHPRCATC
+531 FAPEARHPRCGTC
-544 DNCQRLAAAQ
+544 DNCRRLEAAQ
-554 QLADQQAQR
+554 QHADRLAQEDCAALPQER
-563 RTAPP
+563 HPGRS
-568 LPARPQRL
+568 PARPGTSTSAATHPCTPGDQRNRAGGGAAAMAAQAVAPGAATHGSAQAMAL
-576 PPVQTAAP
+576 AAP
-584 VSPVSPVS
+584 CAPEP
-592 TTATTATTAIG
+592 AGLPG
-603 ATAASAGRRTHTK
+603 ATAP
-616 DGTTAAAS
+616 
-624 AASDTAA
+624 
-631 TAAKAAQAIVLRAG
+631 LP
-645 MQAACTGT
+645 
-653 GTGAGTGT
+653 
-661 GTGTDSAYSMC
+661 
-672 LGTCAPGSTVQ
+672 PG
-683 PAPSSPAPSAVFASG
+683 
-698 AGTAPG
+698 
-704 ASVALATSPVAF
+704 F
-716 APGDPVRARRHGK
+716 APGDAVRARRYGK
-729 GVVVASDA
+729 GTVVTAHA
-737 LSVTVAFDGGV
+737 LSITVAFNDGA
-748 QRAFHPAF
+748 QRSFHPGF
-756 LTRARTV
+756 IT
-763 SRRAGAPGSAR
+763 
-774 PPRAQH
+774 
-780 VPVRAPQACAPASAA
+780 PVRAAARSAAAPNGTKAAGVASASVSASVSAS